1 MDNPVT
7 HLAECV
13 LVRREV
19 GRRRDLMISSRAGRV
34 RRSRGHHGRVA
45 VAVGVGGTGHVA
57 GVGPGHE
64 VVGGGWSAGAPP
76 ADTDLLTSWKYFSS
90 TISSYTAGLS
100 RTAHHPER
108 LARH

>member
-19 GRRRDLMISSRAGRV
+19 GRRGHLVVSRGARRV
-34 RRSRGHHGRVA
+34 RRSSGHHGCVG

-57 GVGPGHE
+57 RVGPGHE
-64 VVGGGWSAGAPP
+64 VIGGGGSAGAT
-76 ADTDLLTSWKYFSS
+76 AANTNLLTS
-90 TISSYTAGLS
+90 
-100 RTAHHPER
+100 
-108 LARH
+108 